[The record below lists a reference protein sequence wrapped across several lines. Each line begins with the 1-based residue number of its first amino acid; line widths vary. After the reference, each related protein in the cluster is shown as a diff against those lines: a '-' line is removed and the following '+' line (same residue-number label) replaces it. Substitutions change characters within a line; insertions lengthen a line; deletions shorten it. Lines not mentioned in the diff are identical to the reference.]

1 MGLSL
6 PQQSIGSRS
15 ILQHHSRSL
24 KQFWK
29 GNACL
34 IRKNMVACFLRV
46 VAADV
51 SEEGLPGSSGRP
63 LLLRRR
69 GVSGDDIAQLCLHN
83 SKHNSR

>member
-1 MGLSL
+1 
-6 PQQSIGSRS
+6 
-15 ILQHHSRSL
+15 
-24 KQFWK
+24 
-29 GNACL
+29 
-34 IRKNMVACFLRV
+34 MVACFLRV